1 MVWVKCREYR
11 LHVQHDILYAYDMH
25 REYHVAHAAG
35 KHEAMLIITINEAI
49 VLNKIDNIDY
59 ICNVYLVL

>member
-11 LHVQHDILYAYDMH
+11 LHVQHDIPYAYVMH

-35 KHEAMLIITINEAI
+35 KYETMHIVTILEEV
-49 VLNKIDNIDY
+49 VLN
-59 ICNVYLVL
+59 